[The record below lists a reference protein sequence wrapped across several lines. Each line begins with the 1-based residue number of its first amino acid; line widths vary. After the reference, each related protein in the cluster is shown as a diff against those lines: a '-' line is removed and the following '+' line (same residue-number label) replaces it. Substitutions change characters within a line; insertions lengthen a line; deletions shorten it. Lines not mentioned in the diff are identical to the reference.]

1 MIKRLHI
8 YLKEMYPVIPRL
20 LLGLIVFLEIYFI
33 VLLNNG
39 ITEFNVG
46 IQEVVGAI
54 TVFSFLLWLR
64 VADDLKDYETD
75 KKLFKNRPLPSG
87 RVYKK
92 DFVNSCPRF
101 HPSPS

>member
-39 ITEFNVG
+39 ITEFNIG

-64 VADDLKDYETD
+64 VADDLKEYAQIQ
-75 KKLFKNRPLPSG
+75 
-87 RVYKK
+87 
-92 DFVNSCPRF
+92 
-101 HPSPS
+101 

>member
-75 KKLFKNRPLPSG
+75 KKLFKNFINLS
-87 RVYKK
+87 
-92 DFVNSCPRF
+92 
-101 HPSPS
+101 